1 MDIKSI
7 AEKIISLKKRDESL
21 RSELIK
27 KGSLSDGYDPEM
39 EALHNSNARE
49 LSQIMET
56 IGYPTSE
63 KVGEEASAAA
73 WLVIQHAIGQPD
85 FMKKAASLFEKAV
98 NDQKA
103 DPIGLAYLSDRIAV
117 FEGKPQ
123 RYGTQFDWDENGE
136 MKPNQFDNLEKVNE
150 RRKALGLNT
159 LEEQVKIIQER
170 LKNENQQPPPD
181 LEARKR
187 AYERWKKTVGWI
199 K

>member
-7 AEKIISLKKRDESL
+7 AEKIIRLKKRDESL
-21 RSELIK
+21 RSELII

-39 EALHNSNARE
+39 EALHNSNAKE
-49 LSQIMET
+49 LSQITET

-63 KVGEEASAAA
+63 KVGEKASAAA

-85 FMKKAASLFEKAV
+85 FMKKAARLLETAV

-103 DPIGLAYLSDRIAV
+103 DPIGLAYLTDRIAV

-136 MKPNQFDNLEKVNE
+136 MKPYQFDNLEKV
-150 RRKALGLNT
+150 RACL
-159 LEEQVKIIQER
+159 KI
-170 LKNENQQPPPD
+170 
-181 LEARKR
+181 
-187 AYERWKKTVGWI
+187 
-199 K
+199 